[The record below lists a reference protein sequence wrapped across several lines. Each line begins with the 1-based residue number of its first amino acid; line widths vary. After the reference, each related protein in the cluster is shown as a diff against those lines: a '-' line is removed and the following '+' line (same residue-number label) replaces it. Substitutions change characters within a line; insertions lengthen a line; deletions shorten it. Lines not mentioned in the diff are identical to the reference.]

1 MRFFLEAVISVGC
14 CPEQGTFV
22 VTCKR
27 VRTLN
32 ARALATSEVNSAMS
46 SHCRGCLRYARPGV
60 IYCFG
65 VKPDA
70 LMAGSHSSES
80 LFWIFL
86 SSSGVVPV
94 A

>member
-1 MRFFLEAVISVGC
+1 MRLLDKAWAGERA
-14 CPEQGTFV
+14 
-22 VTCKR
+22 R
-27 VRTLN
+27 MLN
-32 ARALATSEVNSAMS
+32 ARALATSEVNSARP
-46 SHCRGCLRYARPGV
+46 SHCRGCLPYTPPGV

-80 LFWIFL
+80 LLWIFL
-86 SSSGVVPV
+86 SSSGDVPV